1 MSTATENTNRA
12 LLPDPAAPPRHAAPE
27 SPATLAQLARSAAAR
42 FSGTALRHKTEHGWE
57 DISYPQLGQ
66 LAGEIARGLMA
77 LGIERGDRVSIL
89 SDTRPEWTLA
99 DLGSLAAGATVAP
112 IYQTNSPEE
121 CAYVLSHCDA
131 RLVFC
136 EDQKQLDKVAAI
148 RDRCPALEHVIAF
161 DGAIEGSI
169 SLAELRELAA
179 FTTASGLDE
188 RSASVSSQDVATLVY
203 TSGTTGPPKG
213 CMLTHA
219 NLIAT
224 MEMYLQRVRFDE
236 THTVFMFLPLAHVLP
251 RLTQMVSIDVGAPIA
266 YWERD
271 PAKILDNLAEIR
283 PSHFPSVPRVFEKIY
298 TRAASGIEEQHRAK
312 RALIRW
318 AFHTGAR
325 TREAERR
332 GRPLGVLARER
343 YRLAD
348 KLVLSKVRTLFG
360 GQLELAMTGAAPIAR
375 DVLEFFDS
383 CGIPVLEG
391 YGMTESCAAS
401 TLNTED
407 EPRFGT
413 VGRPLPGTEV
423 RIADDGEILMHG
435 PNVFVGY
442 FKDPE
447 ATAATL
453 ADDGWLRTGDLGQVD
468 DGGYVS
474 ITGRKKELI
483 ITSSGKNVTPSNIE
497 NRLKES
503 RWISEAVV
511 YGDNRPYLVALIAL
525 DPDEAPAL
533 AARLGIDADPA
544 AMAHDERVRA
554 EIQQVVD
561 EVNSHF
567 ARIEQVKRFAVLEG
581 ELSQAGGE
589 LTPTLKVKRSV
600 VYSRYADLID
610 ALYA

>member
-1 MSTATENTNRA
+1 MDTATHNTDQT
-12 LLPDPAAPPRHAAPE
+12 LLPDPAAPRRFAAPA
-27 SPATLAQLARSAAAR
+27 STATLATLARSGATR

-66 LAGEIARGLMA
+66 VASEIARGLMA

-136 EDQKQLDKVAAI
+136 ENQGQLDKVASI
-148 RDRCPALEHVIAF
+148 RDRCPALEYVIAF
-161 DGAIEGSI
+161 DGSIPGSVP
-169 SLAELRELAA
+169 LAQLRELGAA
-179 FTTASGLDE
+179 TPVSELDE
-188 RSASVSSQDVATLVY
+188 RSASVSPQDVATLVY

-219 NLIAT
+219 NVMAT

-236 THTVFMFLPLAHVLP
+236 THTVFMFLPLAHVLA
-251 RLTQMVSIDVGAPIA
+251 RVTQMVSLDVGATIA

-325 TREAERR
+325 TREAERQ
-332 GRPLGVLARER
+332 GRPLGALARER

-348 KLVLSKVRTLFG
+348 RLVLSNVRELFG

-391 YGMTESCAAS
+391 YGLTESCAAS
-401 TLNTED
+401 TLNTEG
-407 EPRFGT
+407 EQRLGT
-413 VGRPLPGTEV
+413 VGKPLPGTEV

-453 ADDGWLRTGDLGQVD
+453 ADDGWLRTGDLGALD

-474 ITGRKKELI
+474 ITGRKKDLI

-511 YGDNRPYLVALIAL
+511 VGDGRPYLAALIAL

-533 AARLGIDADPA
+533 AARLGVDADPA

-554 EIQQVVD
+554 ELQQVVD
-561 EVNSHF
+561 EVNTHF
-567 ARIEQVKRFAVLEG
+567 ARIEQVKRFALLED
-581 ELSQAGGE
+581 ELTQAHGE

-600 VYSRYADLID
+600 VYGRYENVID